1 MKLKGDVLLSEADD
15 CVIAVATG
23 TESRFNG
30 MVRLNSTAGF
40 VANLMTDEIT
50 EDEIVEKLTETYDVT
65 EEVARENVKK
75 VVDGFRK
82 IGFLQ
87 E

>member
-1 MKLKGDVLLSEADD
+1 MKTRA
-15 CVIAVATG
+15 
-23 TESRFNG
+23 
-30 MVRLNSTAGF
+30 VRLYGKNDF
-40 VANLMTDEIT
+40 RLEEFELPEIT

-65 EEVARENVKK
+65 EEIARENVKK